1 MSRLTKN
8 IRQQMAIKLVHHRY
22 KAKATELTT
31 RNRLLF
37 ERVYKFMYDAKT
49 REAMDALL
57 AINPKALPTTLS
69 LSVNVGMTVRL
80 YNSLA
85 IHVRSVGVLAEG
97 AKAEPVEV
105 MDCHTT
111 WNSHIPIPSGD
122 KADPTL
128 HDDVKNFAI
137 EFEKFRRECD
147 TAYMEAITAL
157 EVFSTGKKLAKEW
170 PEAMPVIGHLIPEDS
185 RALPVVQMADINRKF
200 ELPPEAN

>member
-1 MSRLTKN
+1 MSRLTKY

-37 ERVYKFMYDAKT
+37 ERVYKFIYDAKT

-57 AINPKALPTTLS
+57 AINPDALPTTTDLN
-69 LSVNVGMTVRL
+69 LNVGMAVRI
-80 YNSLA
+80 YNSLTL
-85 IHVRSVGVLAEG
+85 HVRNVGVLAEG
-97 AKAEPVEV
+97 AKAEPVRV
-105 MDCHTT
+105 LDCHTGWT
-111 WNSHIPIPSGD
+111 TRIPIPSGA

-137 EFEKFRRECD
+137 DLEKFRNECD
-147 TAYMEAITAL
+147 IAYREAITAL